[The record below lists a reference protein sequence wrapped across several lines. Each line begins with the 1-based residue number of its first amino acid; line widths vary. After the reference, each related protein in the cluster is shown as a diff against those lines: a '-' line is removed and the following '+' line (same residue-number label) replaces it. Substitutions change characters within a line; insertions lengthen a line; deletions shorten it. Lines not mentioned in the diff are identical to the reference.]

1 MRAMFVSSGD
11 ENMPLPLENGKP
23 LENSSPIGS
32 NPDSN
37 GDESSQEIPST
48 FTDVNVVEEDEKF
61 QLEQRIL
68 NLEGEIVSL
77 RHKERSLDEKRREAL
92 NKIID
97 IKGCIRVFSRVRPF
111 LPTDKRRIH
120 QPISVESEKIVVRS
134 GGSRKEFEFDK
145 VFRQESIQEN
155 VFAEV
160 EPIIRS
166 ALDGHNVCML
176 AYGQTGTGKTY
187 TMEGTIESP
196 GIIPR
201 VLQELFHL
209 SSLDSSASFTF
220 SISMLEVY
228 LGSIRDLLAPR
239 PSSRRYT
246 VSRCNLNIQTDSKG
260 SVEIDGLTEVEIS
273 NFTKAKW
280 WYHKGRRVRSTS
292 WTNVNETSSRSH
304 CLTRVSIYRH
314 GDALGG
320 KAEASK
326 LWMVDLGGSERLL
339 KTGATGQ
346 TLDEG
351 RAINLSLS
359 ALGDVIAALR
369 RKRGHVP
376 YRNSKLTQVLK
387 DSLELLHFSH
397 FGDIFCD
404 SSSAILRRIQSV
416 VRSATGSWN
425 FDLAVDVKKTSCSP
439 SHLGHLNV
447 FKLFILCFFVLN
459 FLGDRSKVLMVV
471 HVSPYE
477 EDVGET
483 TCSCTFAKR
492 ARAAECNREL
502 SEDTKKQR
510 EKRIV
515 ELVEQMK
522 EAEEGCTEL
531 RKQIQKAD
539 FLLSENKRLFVK
551 KYQPLEDEETF
562 PITPKE
568 NVAEITVTPRN
579 SEKGLKINGTS
590 SVPRFMSSTVA
601 SRIRETTAEREI
613 HNRPKSMRS
622 WARSSMQIS
631 TSQSNSFD
639 RRFKAQLRTSNK
651 RSRYSETNTV
661 AGDIK
666 YGDDS
671 EIKPSVLQ
679 QTKVIAPSDP
689 KPRRP
694 LAHHRRR
701 MSDLL

>member
-1 MRAMFVSSGD
+1 MFISTED
-11 ENMPLPLENGKP
+11 ENISLPLENGKA
-23 LENSSPIGS
+23 LENSSPKGS

-37 GDESSQEIPST
+37 DDEPSLEIPST
-48 FTDVNVVEEDEKF
+48 FADVNVVQEDEKF

-77 RHKERSLDEKRREAL
+77 RHKERSLDEKKREAL
-92 NKIID
+92 NKILD

-111 LPTDKRRIH
+111 LPTDKQRTH

-145 VFRQESIQEN
+145 VFPQESIQED

-166 ALDGHNVCML
+166 ALDGHNVCIL

-187 TMEGTIESP
+187 TMEGTTESP

-209 SSLDSSASFTF
+209 SSSDSSISFTF

-239 PSSRRYT
+239 PSSRKYT
-246 VSRCNLNIQTDSKG
+246 SSRCNLNIQTDSKG

-304 CLTRVSIYRH
+304 CLTKISIYRY

-320 KAEASK
+320 KAETSK

-387 DSLELLHFSH
+387 DSL
-397 FGDIFCD
+397 
-404 SSSAILRRIQSV
+404 
-416 VRSATGSWN
+416 
-425 FDLAVDVKKTSCSP
+425 
-439 SHLGHLNV
+439 
-447 FKLFILCFFVLN
+447 
-459 FLGDRSKVLMVV
+459 GDRSKVLMVV

-502 SEDTKKQR
+502 SEESKKQR
-510 EKRIV
+510 EKRIA
-515 ELVEQMK
+515 ELEEQMK

-531 RKQIQKAD
+531 RTAIQKAD
-539 FLLSENKRLFVK
+539 FLLSENKRLFAK

-562 PITPKE
+562 PLTPKE
-568 NVAEITVTPRN
+568 NVGEITVTPRN
-579 SEKGLKINGTS
+579 SEKGLKTNVTS

-613 HNRPKSMRS
+613 HSRPKSMRS

-631 TSQSNSFD
+631 GSQSNSFD

-651 RSRYSETNTV
+651 RSRYSETITI

-671 EIKPSVLQ
+671 DIKPTVLPQ
-679 QTKVIAPSDP
+679 NKTIAPSDP